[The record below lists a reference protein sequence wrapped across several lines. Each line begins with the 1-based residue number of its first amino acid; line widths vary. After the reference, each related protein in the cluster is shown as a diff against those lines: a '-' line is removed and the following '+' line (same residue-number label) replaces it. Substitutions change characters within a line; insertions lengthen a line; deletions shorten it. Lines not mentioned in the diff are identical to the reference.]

1 MPPEH
6 KKRGG
11 MGRRNTVEIN
21 QKEPSNDDNHVPK
34 RLHDATSA
42 KRLRA
47 PVRNFTSLYQ
57 FASTSGAWATF
68 FVIILSSFQPF
79 ISFPLFFFPTIIR
92 LYVIG
97 PS

>member
-1 MPPEH
+1 MPPER

-11 MGRRNTVEIN
+11 MGRRNTVETN

-57 FASTSGAWATF
+57 FVSTSGAWATF
-68 FVIILSSFQPF
+68 LGSFSLPASHIFPF
-79 ISFPLFFFPTIIR
+79 LLCFFPTIIR

-97 PS
+97 SS